1 MMNVINPYLQNWR
14 WPAFALMASLAILA
28 AAHGF
33 ERFGLMAPCPL
44 CLRQR
49 EVYWAVAAMAAGS
62 LVLWKMRHN
71 PRFLFAINIM
81 LGLVFVTGAVVAGF
95 HAGVEYGFW
104 PAPSG
109 CAVVQPVD
117 PMAMDDLLVA
127 IDQPQAVPSCSSD
140 PWNGRYG
147 LSMAGWNMMMQV
159 GLAALSFRAA
169 GVTFDRGPV
178 PALAE

>member
-1 MMNVINPYLQNWR
+1 MMNLINPYLQTWR
-14 WPAFALMASLAILA
+14 WPALALLASLTILG

-49 EVYWAVAAMAAGS
+49 EVYWAAAAMAATA
-62 LVLWKMRHN
+62 LVLWQIRHN

-81 LGLVFVTGAVVAGF
+81 LGLVFVTGAVVAGY
-95 HAGVEYGFW
+95 HTGVEYGFW

-109 CAVVQPVD
+109 CGVVEAVD
-117 PMAMDDLLVA
+117 PLAIGDLLTA

-147 LSMAGWNMMMQV
+147 LSMAGWNGVMQI

-169 GVTFDRGPV
+169 GITFDRGPV
-178 PALAE
+178 PTLAE